1 LITRFIKEW
10 RLSFLKISNL
20 SGNIGLCRKAGKLI
34 IGAAEVKEGIISK
47 KVKIILLAS
56 DAAENTASM
65 IERNA
70 QMYNIPLVKLPLSK
84 KQLGHAIGMKDVAV
98 TGIIDSGF
106 AKSFSNI
113 EI

>member
-1 LITRFIKEW
+1 
-10 RLSFLKISNL
+10 
-20 SGNIGLCRKAGKLI
+20 
-34 IGAAEVKEGIISK
+34 
-47 KVKIILLAS
+47 
-56 DAAENTASM
+56 M